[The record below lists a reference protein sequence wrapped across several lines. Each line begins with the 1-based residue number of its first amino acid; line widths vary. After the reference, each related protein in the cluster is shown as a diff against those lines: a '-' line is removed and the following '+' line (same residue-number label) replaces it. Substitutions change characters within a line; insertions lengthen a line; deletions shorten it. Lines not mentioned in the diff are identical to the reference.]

1 MPITCSTA
9 MRALASVLLPFA
21 LASASVAAP
30 LLLRI
35 IPPDDET
42 PAAAAEVETTE
53 SEIETEEGSAT
64 EELAPSAAPPEGL
77 SLVGRSPAFEV
88 QTFAGSR
95 PATSEQVDPQSQVVA
110 LVLVDTLLD
119 DDWSRVES
127 ELKRLRRGLPRNTP
141 LRLAAVSELGLQ
153 LRSGIRNDRGLAA
166 ALRDWR
172 PAAPVENVDIA
183 ASNLSGAESPEPPP
197 AALAEVVDIAATVA
211 GTYDRIG
218 AAAPVVGCEWNAL
231 LAIGRLPGL
240 QSDLGMQAEAFLSHQ
255 MRTHRLRFS
264 FLPLDGFVPTAADQ
278 ASRST
283 GGVSVASVSQYLAY
297 LREEAEF
304 REVTWSVPPLE
315 EGFHLYTAEVLNTV
329 SREWRAVPSAAVAP
343 SWLLPGPLQV
353 KGFRQRVRA
362 LSSRASAGELTPAQ
376 FERLRTQ
383 IDSLQEIN
391 PRDEAL
397 LRTTAVVYAARQEW
411 APLADALAG
420 LAEISPAD
428 PQVFMRLGLAAV
440 RAEQW
445 ERAERALVR
454 LRRMTPQDT
463 RVHETL
469 ARVYLQREK
478 PAIALKLLDEGVGIG
493 PDHQALWFLRADAA
507 HEVGKLDTT
516 ADSLEKGIALPNP
529 PLQRRTEL
537 IRLYLSQEQVAQAL
551 PHLKAA
557 LEKLPESGEALATYA
572 ELSEAAGRPEESLGL
587 WERASRADPEHVPAP
602 VALARIHL
610 ELDQPDRSA
619 TAAREGIARFP
630 QSAELHQALARA
642 LEAAQRPY
650 DLRNAL
656 RNAVESLPD
665 EESLL
670 RQWARTE
677 DLFGGQAPAAYRK
690 LADRIAQQGGG
701 DLSSVLERGFRA
713 ALRERDMELA
723 AWFADEA
730 ADSRPEWRK
739 LIRAAAPDEAATV
752 DVLGGLRALAFFANA
767 NQTDSPTL
775 FFQEHSRRV
784 VAVSSSA
791 SKEVY
796 AEFLRRMTLYFETVR
811 DLSAFRDDRAEGGFA
826 INLSAQDKRALRK
839 TRRVLN
845 LLGWK
850 LRGNAKKGYEVVP
863 VSSVAGTDR
872 QAVASALE
880 IEVLDLQ
887 DALARKEGYTLR
899 VVSEPATV
907 VLGESTWRQ
916 TLYADKILPGGFPE
930 AVVQDPRIG
939 SLYLGISRM
948 HPAAAESLVASIG
961 LKRLLNRY
969 AEVLSMHGSALA
981 VENGAVVVPGG
992 ADAEVSWTNLVG
1004 ARPREPSAFF
1014 PALLKKDEGRL
1025 LGYFAALGNLDPARQ
1040 QFLLHNAGRLRGFYE
1055 LYKQAPEFSEGGRT
1069 KVRESPFS
1077 ELLRELPLNADGTV
1091 AFPGGAEVWTVV
1103 RKDASARRLERRFR
1117 KAVAPEV
1124 EDQLLARLAKTKFPT
1139 RTGPRSQVDKF
1150 LALARMDLLRPEPM
1164 DAKTALYFAQAF
1176 VDYEEVFPYF
1186 ATLTGL
1192 QVDHLQGFLAFAR
1205 NLGPLEVVPRNRML
1219 ALFHGIAEILSVGQS
1234 RGLLDPSRAAELFQL
1249 ASESL
1254 ARAQGPGSS
1263 TDAALAVVDEL
1274 VAEGSGD
1281 GSGAGADAI
1290 VRKLLLGAAASE
1302 QRREDYARVLDLQSV
1317 PTLETLLQARQA
1329 SLGVALGEGDPQEAL
1344 AALAAAIGA
1353 IPNVV
1358 VPKET
1363 KVEGDQK
1370 QVLASFDTRALLL
1383 AQRRLAKAAARKKPR
1398 QPELERLARRVREE
1412 LAPHVAAALV
1422 GTVYGAYFRPGDL
1435 PVQDPLFLRKHA
1447 FYRLDT
1453 TFNDNFF
1460 PRSQLSVSSE
1470 GAGSFATGGFAKFA
1484 SVAGHVAAFGLR
1496 TLDSDA
1502 EALARMQLGS
1512 LRVARWRDLHIRD
1525 MRRFAL
1531 MVRLGREWIVAAAL
1545 DENARAALLRRTGG
1559 ILPVSRTQQ
1568 LLGALDEH
1576 AWDAIWDSVSLADL
1590 HALGETCVE
1599 VSAELGMRGPVL
1611 EELLA
1616 ERSGLEGE
1624 SRLHSVGGVR
1634 PATFNYARPRRWKD
1648 GPYEEYERYYS
1659 ADKIA
1664 ERTAEL
1670 SLYFLQAGDS
1680 LGVSVEQLAAFT
1692 ETAARDVLA
1701 EVQMGDIWDWRSV
1714 LKTFAARARSALAD
1728 ALQGREEP
1736 AL

>member
-1 MPITCSTA
+1 MIWSTTI
-9 MRALASVLLPFA
+9 RALASVLLPFA

-35 IPPDDET
+35 VPVESDESVAVAEAEPSASQDASEEASST
-42 PAAAAEVETTE
+42 EASLPPAAE
-53 SEIETEEGSAT
+53 SID
-64 EELAPSAAPPEGL
+64 ELSTP
-77 SLVGRSPAFEV
+77 GRSPAYEV
-88 QTFAGSR
+88 QTFAGMR
-95 PATSEQVDPQSQVVA
+95 PASSEQVDPQPEVIA
-110 LVLVDTLLD
+110 LVLADTLLD

-127 ELKRLRRGLPRNTP
+127 ELKRLRRGLPRNTTF
-141 LRLAAVSELGLQ
+141 RLAMVSELGLQ
-153 LRSGIRNDRGLAA
+153 LRSGIRNDRGLTA
-166 ALRDWR
+166 ALRDLR
-172 PAAPVENVDIA
+172 PAVPEEDI
-183 ASNLSGAESPEPPP
+183 
-197 AALAEVVDIAATVA
+197 DIAATVT

-231 LAIGRLPGL
+231 LAIGRLPSL
-240 QSDLGMQAEAFLSHQ
+240 QSDLAMQAEAFLSHR
-255 MRTHRLRFS
+255 MRTHKLRFS

-278 ASRST
+278 ATRAT
-283 GGVSVASVSQYLAY
+283 GGVAVASVSQYLDH
-297 LREEAEF
+297 LREEAQF
-304 REVTWSVPPLE
+304 HEVTWSVPPLE
-315 EGFHLYTAEVLNTV
+315 EGFHLYTAEVRDSV
-329 SREWRAVPSAAVAP
+329 SAELRAVPSAAVAP
-343 SWLLPGPLQV
+343 SWLLPGPLQL

-362 LSSRASAGELTPAQ
+362 LSASASAGELSPAEL
-376 FERLRTQ
+376 ERLRAKVA
-383 IDSLQEIN
+383 SLREIN

-397 LRTTAVVYAARQEW
+397 LRTTAVLYAARQEW
-411 APLADALAG
+411 TSLADALAG

-440 RAEQW
+440 RAKQW
-445 ERAERALVR
+445 PRAERALVR
-454 LRRMTPQDT
+454 LRGMTPRDT

-478 PAIALKLLDEGVGIG
+478 PAIALRLLDDGVTID

-507 HEVGKLDTT
+507 REVGELDTT
-516 ADSLEKGIALPNP
+516 ADSLEKGIARPDP

-537 IRLYLSQEQVAQAL
+537 IRLYLSKSKVTQAL
-551 PHLKAA
+551 PHLEAA
-557 LEKLPESGEALATYA
+557 LETLPETGEALATYA
-572 ELSEAAGRPEESLGL
+572 ELSEAAGRPEGALGL

-602 VALARIHL
+602 LALARIHL
-610 ELDQPDRSA
+610 ELNQSDRSA
-619 TAAREGIARFP
+619 AAAQEGLARFP

-650 DLRNAL
+650 DLRTAL
-656 RNAVESLPD
+656 RNAVESVPD
-665 EESLL
+665 EERLL
-670 RQWARTE
+670 VRWARSE
-677 DLFGGQAPAAYRK
+677 DMFGRQAPAAYRK
-690 LADRIAQQGGG
+690 LAERLELQGSG
-701 DLSSVLERGFRA
+701 DLASALERGFRA
-713 ALRERDMELA
+713 ALRERDMPLA
-723 AWFADEA
+723 AWFAEQA
-730 ADSRPEWRK
+730 ADSRPQWGE
-739 LIRAAAPDEAATV
+739 LIRAAEPDEAATV
-752 DVLGGLRALAFFANA
+752 DVLGGLHALAFFAGA

-775 FFQEHSRRV
+775 FFQEHCRRV

-796 AEFLRRMTLYFETVR
+796 AEFLRRMTLYFGTVR
-811 DLSAFRDDRAEGGFA
+811 DLAGFRDDRAEGGFA
-826 INLSAQDKRALRK
+826 IHLSAQDKRALRK
-839 TRRVLN
+839 TRRVLTM
-845 LLGWK
+845 LGWK

-863 VSSVAGTDR
+863 VTSVAGTDR
-872 QAVASALE
+872 QEVASALGV
-880 IEVLDLQ
+880 EVLDLQ

-899 VVSEPATV
+899 VVTEPATV

-916 TLYADKILPGGFPE
+916 TLYADKILPGGFAE

-948 HPAAAESLVASIG
+948 HPAAAEALVASVG

-992 ADAEVSWTNLVG
+992 ADAGTSWTNLVG
-1004 ARPREPSAFF
+1004 ARPGEPSDFF

-1040 QFLLHNAGRLRGFYE
+1040 QFLLRNAGRLRGFYE

-1077 ELLRELPLNADGTV
+1077 ELLRELPLNPDGTV
-1091 AFPGGAEVWTVV
+1091 AFPGGAEVWTVIK
-1103 RKDASARRLERRFR
+1103 RDASARRLERRFR

-1124 EDQLLARLAKTKFPT
+1124 EDQILARLAKTKFPT

-1192 QVDHLQGFLAFAR
+1192 QVDHLQGFLALAGS
-1205 NLGPLEVVPRNRML
+1205 LGPLEVVRRNRML

-1234 RGLLDPSRAAELFQL
+1234 RGLLDAARAAQLFQL
-1249 ASESL
+1249 ACESL
-1254 ARAQGPGSS
+1254 ARAQQPGSS
-1263 TDAALAVVDEL
+1263 TDAALTLVDGL
-1274 VAEGSGD
+1274 VAELSREGSAASADD
-1281 GSGAGADAI
+1281 G
-1290 VRKLLLGAAASE
+1290 VRKLLLGADASE
-1302 QRREDYARVLDLQSV
+1302 ERHADYARVLELQSV
-1317 PTLETLLQARQA
+1317 PALETLLQARRA
-1329 SLGVALGEGDPQEAL
+1329 SLEVASGEGDPQDAL
-1344 AALAAAIGA
+1344 ASLEAAIRA
-1353 IPNVV
+1353 VPTVV

-1363 KVEGDQK
+1363 KVDGEQK
-1370 QVLASFDTRALLL
+1370 QVLASFDPRALLQ
-1383 AQRRLAKAAARKKPR
+1383 AQRRLARAAARKKPR
-1398 QPELERLARRVREE
+1398 RPELERLASRVRDE

-1422 GTVYGAYFRPGDL
+1422 GAVYGAYFRPGDL
-1435 PVQDPLFLRKHA
+1435 PVQDPLFLRKHQ
-1447 FYRLDT
+1447 FFRLDM

-1484 SVAGHVAAFGLR
+1484 SVSGHVAAFGLR
-1496 TLDSDA
+1496 TLDPDA

-1512 LRVARWRDLHIRD
+1512 LRVARWRDLDVRD

-1531 MVRLGREWIVAAAL
+1531 TVRLGREWIVAAAL
-1545 DENARAALLRRTGG
+1545 DGNARAALLSRTGG

-1568 LLGALDEH
+1568 LLGALDER

-1590 HALGETCVE
+1590 HALGETCLE
-1599 VSAELGMRGPVL
+1599 VSAELGMRSPVL

-1616 ERSGLEGE
+1616 SRSDPEGAN
-1624 SRLHSVGGVR
+1624 RLHSVGAVR
-1634 PATFNYARPRRWKD
+1634 PATFNYSRPRRWQD

-1701 EVQMGDIWDWRSV
+1701 DVQMGDIWDWRSV

-1736 AL
+1736 VL